1 MLIFIW
7 NVSIKLHW
15 YDIGAASSKPIQERV
30 KQMNEWLMHEL
41 KKITTEAQA
50 YMDGDGRVRKDIYTL
65 SEMTSQKF
73 EVDCQLFLKE
83 GKLITVRHHSRF
95 IDFPC
100 HKHNYIEMMYVCS
113 GEITHYIEE
122 KELVMKEGDFLL
134 LNQHVK
140 HGMKRAGMDD
150 IGVNFIVLPEFFDI
164 PFQMMCKQNVIA
176 DFLLGILR
184 QNDSIPRYLNFQ
196 LRGQKAIS
204 NLMENMIASMVG
216 EGMLP
221 DGNPQADEGMLP
233 DRKPQACEG
242 MLPDGK
248 LQASEG
254 MLPDGKL
261 QAGRIRHSNIDV
273 INQYSMGLVFLYLID
288 HMDTLSEH
296 SSQNYEDI
304 VVQAATRYID
314 SHYRTA
320 AFSKIADDFKLSL
333 PVLSRM
339 IKKHTGFTFQ
349 ELLMR
354 KRFQKAAMFLAETE
368 LPVEE
373 IAVNIGYENHSYFYR
388 QFKARY
394 GMTPNQ
400 YRILH
405 KAGRNV

>member
-1 MLIFIW
+1 M
-7 NVSIKLHW
+7 
-15 YDIGAASSKPIQERV
+15 D
-30 KQMNEWLMHEL
+30 EWLMHEL
-41 KKITTEAQA
+41 RKITAEEQA
-50 YMDGDGRVRKDIYTL
+50 YMDGNVQVKKDIYTL
-65 SEMTSQKF
+65 SEMAPQKF
-73 EVDCQLFLKE
+73 EVDGQLFLKE
-83 GKLITVRHHSRF
+83 KKLITVRHHSRF

-113 GEITHYIEE
+113 GEITHYIEGE
-122 KELVMKEGDFLL
+122 ELVMKEGDLLL
-134 LNQHVK
+134 LNQHVR
-140 HGMKRAGMDD
+140 HGIKRAGMDD

-184 QNDSIPRYLNFQ
+184 QNDSVPQYLNFR

-216 EGMLP
+216 EGKLA
-221 DGNPQADEGMLP
+221 DG
-233 DRKPQACEG
+233 KPQAGEA

-248 LQASEG
+248 PQAGEA
-254 MLPDGKL
+254 MLPDGKP
-261 QAGRIRHSNIDV
+261 QAGEGKLPDGKPQAGEGKLPDGKPQAGELRRGNIDV

-296 SSQNYEDI
+296 SSQKYEDI
-304 VVQAATRYID
+304 VVQAAMRYID

-320 AFSKIADDFKLSL
+320 AFSQIADDFKLSL
-333 PVLSRM
+333 PALSRM
-339 IKKHTGFTFQ
+339 IKKHIGSTFQ

-373 IAVNIGYENHSYFYR
+373 IAVNVGYENHSYFYR

-400 YRILH
+400 YRITH

>member
-1 MLIFIW
+1 M
-7 NVSIKLHW
+7 
-15 YDIGAASSKPIQERV
+15 D
-30 KQMNEWLMHEL
+30 EWLMHEL
-41 KKITTEAQA
+41 RKITAEEQA
-50 YMDGDGRVRKDIYTL
+50 YMDGNVQVKKDIYTL
-65 SEMTSQKF
+65 SEMAPQKF
-73 EVDCQLFLKE
+73 EVDGQLFLKE
-83 GKLITVRHHSRF
+83 KKLITVRHHSRF

-122 KELVMKEGDFLL
+122 KELVMKEGDLLL
-134 LNQHVK
+134 LNQHVR
-140 HGMKRAGMDD
+140 HGIKRAGMDD

-184 QNDSIPRYLNFQ
+184 QNDSVPQYLNFQ
-196 LRGQKAIS
+196 LCGQKAIS

-216 EGMLP
+216 EG
-221 DGNPQADEGMLP
+221 
-233 DRKPQACEG
+233 K
-242 MLPDGK
+242 LPDGK
-248 LQASEG
+248 PQSGEL
-254 MLPDGKL
+254 
-261 QAGRIRHSNIDV
+261 RHSNIDV

-296 SSQNYEDI
+296 SSQKYEDI
-304 VVQAATRYID
+304 VVQAAMRYID

-320 AFSKIADDFKLSL
+320 AFSQIADDFKLSL
-333 PVLSRM
+333 PALSRM
-339 IKKHTGFTFQ
+339 IKRHTGSTFQ

-400 YRILH
+400 YRITH
-405 KAGRNV
+405 KAGGNV

>member
-41 KKITTEAQA
+41 KKITTEEQA

-221 DGNPQADEGMLP
+221 DG
-233 DRKPQACEG
+233 
-242 MLPDGK
+242 
-248 LQASEG
+248 
-254 MLPDGKL
+254 KL